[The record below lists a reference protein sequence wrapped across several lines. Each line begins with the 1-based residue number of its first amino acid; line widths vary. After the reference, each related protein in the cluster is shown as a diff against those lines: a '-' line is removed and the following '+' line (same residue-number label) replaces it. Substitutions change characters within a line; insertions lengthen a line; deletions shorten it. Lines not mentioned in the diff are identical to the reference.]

1 MKILYVGQLGAGGTC
16 RDRMLALQRLRQ
28 EVVGIDVTVFQSSY
42 RLLRSMQW
50 HWHPRRLLEGLNR
63 HVVEFAKSMGR
74 LDCMWVDKGIWIF
87 PETLRTIKAT
97 TNCQLVH
104 YTPDSQ
110 ILTNRSRHFLESIPI
125 YDMLLST
132 KSFEM
137 DLYRELGARRVMFVT
152 QSYCPVRFSSPEPK
166 QGFVHDIG
174 FVSDYKKPYGRIV
187 SNLVAAVPDIAVW
200 GPNWRS
206 AARWGSVPSNLVKG
220 DGLWGPDYVNALASF
235 RIGLGLLSKYIP
247 EQHTTRSFE
256 IPAAGTFLLAER
268 TKEHQ
273 EFFEEGQEAEFFD
286 SSEELAAKARFYLRR
301 DSVRQNIALRGRA
314 RCRRSG
320 YDNDSVLARVL
331 KEIA

>member
-1 MKILYVGQLGAGGTC
+1 MKILYVGQLDAGGTC
-16 RDRMLALQRLRQ
+16 RDRMLALQRLQ
-28 EVVGIDVTVFQSSY
+28 NEVVGIDVSHFQSSH

-50 HWHPRRLLEGLNR
+50 HWHPRQLLEGLNR
-63 HVVEFAKSMGR
+63 RVVELAKSMRR

-87 PETLRTIKAT
+87 PETLRAIKAT
-97 TNCQLVH
+97 TDCQLVH

-110 ILTNRSRHFLESIPI
+110 ILINRSRHFLESVPI

-137 DLYRELGARRVMFVT
+137 GRYKELGARRVRFVT
-152 QSYCPVRFSSPEPK
+152 QSYCPVRFLSPEPK
-166 QGFVHDIG
+166 QSFVHDIG
-174 FVSDYKKPYGRIV
+174 FVSDFKKPYGRIV
-187 SNLVAAVPDIAVW
+187 RDLVAAVPDIAVW
-200 GPNWRS
+200 GPHWRR
-206 AARWGSVPSNLVKG
+206 AARCGRVPSNVVKG
-220 DGLWGPDYVNALASF
+220 DGVWGPDYVNALASF

-273 EFFEEGQEAEFFD
+273 EFFDEGQEAEFFD
-286 SSEELAAKARFYLRR
+286 SPGELASKARFYLRR
-301 DSVRQNIALRGRA
+301 DAVRQRIALRGRA